1 MADQGRVHAE
11 LTVIGMSCPGSEA
24 VVLERRLGRLRG
36 VTEAAVSGMTE
47 RAHVT
52 FDPTIVTVG
61 EITAAVRQAGH
72 RVGAVVEKRE
82 PTAPPTG
89 GVPETNG

>member
-1 MADQGRVHAE
+1 MADQARVHAE

-36 VTEAAVSGMTE
+36 VTAAAVSGMTE

-52 FDPTIVTVG
+52 FDPRLMTAD
-61 EITAAVRQAGH
+61 EIAAAIRAAGY
-72 RVGAVVEKRE
+72 RVCAVVENRG
-82 PTAPPTG
+82 PAASSARRVT
-89 GVPETNG
+89 ETDG